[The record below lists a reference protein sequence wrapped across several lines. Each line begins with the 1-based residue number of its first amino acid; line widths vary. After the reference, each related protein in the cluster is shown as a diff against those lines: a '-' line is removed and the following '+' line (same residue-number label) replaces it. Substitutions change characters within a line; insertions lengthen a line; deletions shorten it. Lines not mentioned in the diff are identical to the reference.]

1 MRGKGR
7 GGNEREGEGRRRQGR
22 RGNERGGEER
32 GGEGKGGGGLTPQ
45 PALAPCKVGTLCA
58 LAMVYAAATIVS

>member
-1 MRGKGR
+1 MRGE
-7 GGNEREGEGRRRQGR
+7 ERRGEG
-22 RGNERGGEER
+22 R